1 MESPNGNASFALA
14 TDGCGGGAMTLLL
27 QGFSWIFLPA
37 HWMSTAGLPSIMVR
51 LVEHFAYTGAA
62 LFAAAV
68 IAIPLGFAIGHTG
81 RGRTVAIVIAGAARA
96 LPTLGLLSLFILLL
110 GIGFIS
116 PVIVLA
122 ILAIP
127 PLLAGAYAGLESVD
141 RQTIDAARA
150 MGMTEWQILF
160 TVEIPLSMPLL
171 LGGIRA
177 SVLQII
183 ATATVAAYF
192 AGGGLG
198 RYVFGGLQSGD
209 YPQMVAGSILVT
221 AMALVVDGVLAL
233 VQKFSVPPGASLGT
247 IRNEGRTH
255 ARANR
260 SATRV
265 RIPIQE
271 GN

>member
-1 MESPNGNASFALA
+1 MNLLA
-14 TDGCGGGAMTLLL
+14 
-27 QGFSWIFLPA
+27 QGFAWIFSA
-37 HWMSTAGLPSIMVR
+37 SHWVSTAGMPSIAVR
-51 LVEHFAYTGAA
+51 LAEHLDYTVVAV
-62 LFAAAV
+62 LAAAV
-68 IAIPLGFAIGHTG
+68 LAIPVGFLIGHTG
-81 RGRTVAIVIAGAARA
+81 RGRTAAIAIAGAARA

-110 GIGFIS
+110 GIGFLS
-116 PVIVLA
+116 PIIVLA

-141 RQTIDAARA
+141 RGTVDAARA
-150 MGMTEWQILF
+150 VGMTEWQILLR
-160 TVEIPLSMPLL
+160 VEIPLSLPLL

-177 SVLQII
+177 GVLQVI

-221 AMALVVDGVLAL
+221 ILALVVDGLLAL
-233 VQKFSVPPGASLGT
+233 VQRLSASPGASEADARGA
-247 IRNEGRTH
+247 GRSP
-255 ARANR
+255 RANHSIER
-260 SATRV
+260 I

-271 GN
+271 GTRT